1 MADLVIVGAG
11 PQALALS
18 CLLLQKRPRLRRR
31 LRIVDP
37 SGRWLSRWQR
47 QMEQY
52 EIPWLRSPS
61 PHHPH
66 PNAHA
71 LRQFAQSRQRSRQL
85 EGPYGLPHTDL
96 FGDFCR
102 QVISEYRLTDCV
114 LAASVGRIRL
124 PQLGSGPMALTLND
138 GTTLATGRLVIATGS
153 GTPQMP
159 AWVGEIAGDHPPE
172 ALQHSDRIHLPS
184 LLSLRGQRI
193 LIVGGGLTSAHLVLG
208 ALRRGALV
216 HLLCRRTL
224 KHKPFDAD
232 PGWLGP
238 KDLKAF
244 HAEPCMLRRQ
254 RQVLEA
260 RDGGSITPE
269 TAAQLRQAQ
278 RGGALQLHDHCEVH
292 SARWCAS
299 HWSVRCTDG
308 HGLEVD
314 RIWLATG
321 HRQGVSQHPLLRQL
335 QEQRPIDLVNDWP
348 VLASDLRWPGSAV
361 HVMGGLSA
369 LQIGP
374 AARNLFGGREAAQ
387 RICRAVIKQ

>member
-11 PQALALS
+11 PQALTLC
-18 CLLLQKRPRLRRR
+18 CLLLQKRPRWRRR

-37 SGRWLSRWQR
+37 SGTWLTRWQQ
-47 QMEQY
+47 QMECY

-66 PNAHA
+66 PNPHA
-71 LRQFAQSRQRSRQL
+71 LRNFAHLQQRNRQL
-85 EGPYGLPHTDL
+85 EGPYGLPHTGL

-102 QVISEYRLTDCV
+102 QVTSEYQLTDCIR
-114 LAASVGRIRL
+114 AASVERIRL
-124 PQLGSGPMALTLND
+124 PKVRGGPMELALSD
-138 GTTLATGRLVIATGS
+138 GTTMAAGRLVIATGS

-159 AWVGEIAGDHPPE
+159 AWVGAIAGDPPPD

-184 LLSLRGQRI
+184 LHSLLGQRI
-193 LIVGGGLTSAHLVLG
+193 LIVGGGLTSAHLALG
-208 ALRRGALV
+208 ALRRGARV
-216 HLLCRRTL
+216 HLLCRRIL

-238 KDLKAF
+238 KYLKAF
-244 HAEPCMLRRQ
+244 HAEPCMRRRQ

-260 RDGGSITPE
+260 RDGGSMTPE

-278 RGGALQLHDHCEVH
+278 RGGALHLHDHCEVS

-299 HWSVRCTDG
+299 HWTVVCTDG

-321 HRQGVSQHPLLRQL
+321 HRQGVSQHPLLRHL
-335 QEQRPIDLVNDWP
+335 QQQQPNELLDDWP
-348 VLASDLRWPGSAV
+348 VLEADLRWPGTLV

-374 AARNLFGGREAAQ
+374 AARNLFGGRLAAQ
-387 RICRAVIKQ
+387 RICQAVMKT